1 MSRFASRDY
10 SFRMSRKQAVLVT
23 GATGNQGGAVVEH
36 LLRHGHPVRAYVRQ
50 PRSHRAQRL
59 GALGAE
65 LAEGDYADIATL
77 VAAARGMYGMF
88 ALTTPFEAGVDA
100 EVEQGHA
107 LVDSAQQAGIEHF
120 VYSSV
125 ASADRRTGIPH
136 FESKH
141 RIEQHLKKSGLPFT
155 IVGPTFFRE
164 NFLGARDN
172 IARTG
177 MFSMPLAP
185 ERRLQTLCRDDLGA
199 FVTHVFEQGSR
210 FLGKRIDLA
219 SDSSSGPEM
228 ARAFEL
234 ALGHPVRFVA
244 EGVEEA
250 LAGKD
255 DLSLMWAWI
264 NRVGYSANIA
274 GLLREFPHLHWTT
287 FERWAR
293 DLYAEPARP
302 AAP

>member
-1 MSRFASRDY
+1 MSRPAGRDY
-10 SFRMSRKQAVLVT
+10 SFRMSRKQAFLVT
-23 GATGNQGGAVVEH
+23 GATGNQGGAVAEH

-50 PRSHRAQRL
+50 PRSLKAQRL

-65 LAEGDYADIATL
+65 LAEGSYADIATL
-77 VAAARGMYGMF
+77 IAAARGMHGMF

-107 LVDSAQQAGIEHF
+107 LIDSAHQAGIQHF

-136 FESKH
+136 FESKNK
-141 RIEQHLKKSGLPFT
+141 IEQQLKKSGLPYT
-155 IVGPTFFRE
+155 IVGPAFFRE
-164 NFLGARDN
+164 NFLGARDD

-177 MFSMPLAP
+177 IFSMPLAP
-185 ERRLQTLCRDDLGA
+185 ERRLQTLCRDDLGT
-199 FVTHVFEQGSR
+199 FVTHIFEQGSL
-210 FLGKRIDLA
+210 FLGKRFDFA
-219 SDSSSGPEM
+219 TDSSSGPEM

-234 ALGHPVRFVA
+234 ALGHPIRFLA

-250 LAGKD
+250 LTGED
-255 DLSLMWAWI
+255 DLSRMWAWI

-274 GLLREFPHLHWTT
+274 GLLREFPQLHWTT
-287 FERWAR
+287 FERWSR

-302 AAP
+302 VAP